1 LEGGKKGTQGGD
13 IFTLLD
19 RSFRYVHKD
28 MFIRYKGKTNTN
40 ASRAFSLRMEKDSRF
55 RLTKCQYKPPC
66 TGYMRCSLR
75 DVASIGMMFLE
86 GTNNFK

>member
-40 ASRAFSLRMEKDSRF
+40 ASRAFSLRMEKD
-55 RLTKCQYKPPC
+55 
-66 TGYMRCSLR
+66 TGS
-75 DVASIGMMFLE
+75 G
-86 GTNNFK
+86 